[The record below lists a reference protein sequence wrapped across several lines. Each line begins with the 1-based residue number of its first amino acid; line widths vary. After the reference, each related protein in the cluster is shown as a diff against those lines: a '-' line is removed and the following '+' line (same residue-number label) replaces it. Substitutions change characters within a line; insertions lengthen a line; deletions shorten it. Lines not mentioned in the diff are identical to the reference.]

1 LLFKQ
6 KMRSVSTPFKNM
18 QDPHLAL
25 ALENVTDAVLAFDT
39 SRRISYMN
47 KAAMALTRSHELT
60 MESDFFAQIF
70 THLDTVS
77 GDSPLARAEG
87 AVAMADPHQ
96 MPLRGGP
103 RPVTLEYTL
112 QPFYDDEDR
121 YAGAIVVCRDV
132 SQRGIQRLANGPEE
146 DTLLA
151 NEQALFEE
159 RERAQV
165 TLNSI
170 GDAVISTDFR
180 GRVSYI
186 NGVGEK
192 ITGWLQAEASDRMV
206 DEICVLN
213 DAATRAQIPCPTTR
227 AIIDDCT
234 VRIESA
240 CSLIRRDGAEIA
252 VEASASPIHDK
263 QGGVIGAVLV
273 AHDVTAARDLSDRLA
288 RLALYDML
296 TDLPNRALFADR
308 LEQALVRAGRM
319 GTIVALLFI
328 DLDGFK
334 PVNDSFGHDA
344 GDLLLKAV
352 ARRLLTCVRGT
363 DTVCRHGGDE
373 FIILLADADNVEGA
387 ATCANKVKAA
397 LAAPFSMESQE
408 VQVTA
413 SIGIASFPE
422 HATDAATLLRCA
434 DAAMYQAKAAGRNT
448 YQLFSPLN
456 A

>member
-1 LLFKQ
+1 M
-6 KMRSVSTPFKNM
+6 KMPSLITPFKELR
-18 QDPHLAL
+18 DPHLAV
-25 ALENVTDAVLAFDT
+25 ALEHVADAVLALDA
-39 SRRISYMN
+39 SRHITYMN
-47 KAAMALTRSHELT
+47 KAAVALARTHQLTVGGEFFKHVFDHLDSLLNHPDSRLGAQAPANVMDDAGAASTSDAAYQEVALTGGTGPVIEYAVQPVPDDDR
-60 MESDFFAQIF
+60 
-70 THLDTVS
+70 
-77 GDSPLARAEG
+77 RAG
-87 AVAMADPHQ
+87 AVVIFREVSH
-96 MPLRGGP
+96 R
-103 RPVTLEYTL
+103 R
-112 QPFYDDEDR
+112 
-121 YAGAIVVCRDV
+121 I
-132 SQRGIQRLANGPEE
+132 SQRAMTEE
-146 DTLLA
+146 
-151 NEQALFEE
+151 ALFEE

-186 NGVGEK
+186 NGVAEK
-192 ITGWLQAEASDRMV
+192 LTGWLQAEASGRRV

-213 DAATRAQIPCPTTR
+213 DAVAGAQIPCPTTR

-234 VRIESA
+234 VRIEVA

-273 AHDVTAARDLSDRLA
+273 AHDVTAARDLTDRLA
-288 RLALYDML
+288 RLALYDVL
-296 TDLPNRALFADR
+296 TDLPNRVLFADR
-308 LEQALVRAGRM
+308 LEQALVRAGRS
-319 GTIVALLFI
+319 GADVTVLFI

-352 ARRLLTCVRGT
+352 AHRLLTCVRGT
-363 DTVCRHGGDE
+363 DTVSRHGGDE
-373 FIILLADADNVEGA
+373 FIILLADVDNAEGA
-387 ATCANKVKAA
+387 ATCANKIKAA
-397 LAAPFSMESQE
+397 LTAPFPMGSHE
-408 VQVTA
+408 VHVTA

-422 HATDAATLLRCA
+422 HAADAATLLRCA